1 MENLEGIKKIIAIL
15 EDINPDVDYTTCNAL
30 IDNQILDSFTIL
42 SIVAEL
48 QEEFDV
54 YVTPM
59 DIKPANFNSAQA
71 LWTMVQ
77 RLKA

>member
-1 MENLEGIKKIIAIL
+1 MKKIIAIL
-15 EDINPDVDYTTCNAL
+15 EDINPDVDYMTCNAL
-30 IDNQILDSFTIL
+30 IDNQVLDSFAIL

-48 QEEFDV
+48 QEEFDI

-71 LWTMVQ
+71 LWMMVL

>member
-15 EDINPDVDYTTCNAL
+15 EDINPDVDYSTCTAL
-30 IDNQILDSFTIL
+30 IDNQILDSFAIL